1 MILMEETQ
9 TNLKGWTFEIVATDL
24 NDRSVAKAQEGLYN
38 DYAVRNVPPE
48 FMKKYFTK
56 IGQEYRV
63 ADSVRPFIS
72 FNRPEHVGRQQD
84 AVHAGIR
91 RHLLLQC
98 LDIFRWKIQDS
109 HNTAFLQCLA
119 AKRLFLSRSFRI
131 AVRHQRKIPLG
142 PLSRDDG
149 VLEGWRIRRKGN
161 DPMKTET
168 LDRLR
173 SKIIRIDAMPAI
185 PVILRPLL
193 RCLDQP
199 AEQIDINRIVELV
212 SYDKSIAAQCIR
224 MANSALFS
232 RSSPAETVRSAV
244 MSLGM
249 WRVRDLLFSNALSNV
264 IPANRWVV
272 DPTVFWRHSL
282 GCALVCRKFADMIGY
297 PDAEKAYLAG
307 LLHDIGVL
315 VNCMVA
321 PEEFRAT
328 MEKAI
333 REQIPL
339 DEAEQLTL
347 GFTHSDSGRVLAE
360 AWKIPPDLIEV
371 IELHHDIGD
380 PNRGGPLVALVH
392 LSDLLCRLRDLGYGY
407 YEPRQVDFANEPGWL
422 YLTMQFPQM
431 ADLDLARFTFSL
443 DEYAREVAE
452 LVATVFTS
460 PKPA

>member
-1 MILMEETQ
+1 
-9 TNLKGWTFEIVATDL
+9 
-24 NDRSVAKAQEGLYN
+24 
-38 DYAVRNVPPE
+38 
-48 FMKKYFTK
+48 
-56 IGQEYRV
+56 
-63 ADSVRPFIS
+63 
-72 FNRPEHVGRQQD
+72 
-84 AVHAGIR
+84 
-91 RHLLLQC
+91 
-98 LDIFRWKIQDS
+98 
-109 HNTAFLQCLA
+109 
-119 AKRLFLSRSFRI
+119 
-131 AVRHQRKIPLG
+131 
-142 PLSRDDG
+142 
-149 VLEGWRIRRKGN
+149 
-161 DPMKTET
+161 MKTET

-173 SKIIRIDAMPAI
+173 SKIVRIDAMPSI

-232 RSSPAETVRSAV
+232 RNTPTETVRSAV

-282 GCALVCRKFADMIGY
+282 GCALVCRKFAEMIDY

-321 PEEFRAT
+321 SDEFRAT
-328 MEKAI
+328 MEKAT

-339 DEAEQLTL
+339 DEAEQATL

-360 AWKIPPDLIEV
+360 AWKIPPDLVEV

-452 LVATVFTS
+452 LVATVFTNPNQS
-460 PKPA
+460 